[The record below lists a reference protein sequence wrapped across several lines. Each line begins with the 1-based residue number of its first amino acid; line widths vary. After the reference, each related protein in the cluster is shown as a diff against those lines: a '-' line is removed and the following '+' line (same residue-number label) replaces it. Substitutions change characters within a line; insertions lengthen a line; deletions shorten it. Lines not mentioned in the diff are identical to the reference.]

1 MTTMTENEINNALIA
16 GMRERITLREQ
27 AREALVKQE
36 KEIQF
41 AKRELDYEI
50 KKIKDFIEER

>member
-1 MTTMTENEINNALIA
+1 MTTMTENEINNALVA

-27 AREALVKQE
+27 ALANLVKEE
-36 KEIQF
+36 KKIHS
-41 AKRELDYEI
+41 AMRELNYEI